1 MGLQLEYGDQRD
13 QDRLELSTNE
23 MKGNRFPNSFIGPM
37 ASLMRIAQ
45 NEIEQILTSEDDAI
59 QTMAVVEAAYQS
71 SLNQAKIVYDK

>member
-13 QDRLELSTNE
+13 QDRLELTTNE

-37 ASLMRIAQ
+37 ASLMRMTQ

-59 QTMAVVEAAYQS
+59 QTMAVVEAASQS